1 MSDTAIYANWEDL
14 IRFYAESGVDCALAD
29 EPVDRFAE
37 PQNPAPRFNASAQAN
52 RQTSPQANPQA
63 GLQTDNA
70 ATPSFQQG
78 NNAASAPKL
87 QKQPKPQAPA
97 IAAQTAIAPEIL
109 LEQARQLASGATNLD
124 ELQQAMAGFDG
135 CRLKMTAKNI
145 CFADGSPNAEL
156 MVIGDAP
163 GRDDDLEGVPFSGPA
178 GQMLNRILA
187 AINLSRDKAY
197 LANTLPWRPP
207 GNRPATP
214 LELDLCRPF
223 LDRQIELV
231 APKIIVVL
239 GDPAAKA
246 LTNTREPIYKL
257 RGKWLNYKTASGT
270 DIAVMPSLHPDYLLR
285 TPAQKRFA
293 WEDWLMVKLK
303 LENPDA

>member
-1 MSDTAIYANWEDL
+1 MSDTATHVNWEDL
-14 IRFYAESGVDCALAD
+14 IRFYAEAGVDSALCD

-37 PQNPAPRFNASAQAN
+37 ALTAPPARVPQSDNRRSIVAPQVPQSSNQQNNRPQKQQAAATNA
-52 RQTSPQANPQA
+52 PQA
-63 GLQTDNA
+63 G
-70 ATPSFQQG
+70 
-78 NNAASAPKL
+78 
-87 QKQPKPQAPA
+87 A
-97 IAAQTAIAPEIL
+97 IAAKAAIAPELL
-109 LEQARQLASGATNLD
+109 LEEARKLASGAATL
-124 ELQQAMAGFDG
+124 EALHQAMAGFDG
-135 CRLKMTAKNI
+135 CRLKLTAKNI
-145 CFADGSPNAEL
+145 CFADGSPTGEL

-163 GRDDDLEGVPFSGPA
+163 GRDDDLEGIPFSGPA
-178 GQMLNRILA
+178 GEMLNRILA

-231 APKIIVVL
+231 GPKVIVAL

-246 LTNTREPIYKL
+246 LTGSREPIYKL
-257 RGKWLNYKTASGT
+257 RGNWHNYTTSAQTS
-270 DIAVMPSLHPDYLLR
+270 IAVMPSLHPDYLLR

-303 LENPDA
+303 LEST

>member
-1 MSDTAIYANWEDL
+1 MSDTAIHVNWEDL
-14 IRFYAESGVDCALAD
+14 IRFYAEAGVDSALCD

-37 PQNPAPRFNASAQAN
+37 ALSPPPSIRLPQSDN
-52 RQTSPQANPQA
+52 RGSVS
-63 GLQTDNA
+63 NA
-70 ATPSFQQG
+70 AQVEPRNDAGQAQNRPTKSQAAS
-78 NNAASAPKL
+78 NNAPAAG
-87 QKQPKPQAPA
+87 A
-97 IAAQTAIAPEIL
+97 IAAKAAIAPELL
-109 LEQARQLASGATNLD
+109 LEEARKLAAGAATL
-124 ELQQAMAGFDG
+124 EALHQAMAGFDG
-135 CRLKMTAKNI
+135 CRLKLTAKNI
-145 CFADGSPNAEL
+145 CFADGSPTADL

-163 GRDDDLEGVPFSGPA
+163 GRDDDLEGIPFSGPA

-187 AINLSRDKAY
+187 AINLTRDKAY

-231 APKIIVVL
+231 APKVIVAL

-246 LTNTREPIYKL
+246 LTGSREPIYKL
-257 RGKWLNYKTASGT
+257 RGNWHSYTTSSQVS
-270 DIAVMPSLHPDYLLR
+270 IAVMPSLHPDYLLR

-303 LENPDA
+303 LENT